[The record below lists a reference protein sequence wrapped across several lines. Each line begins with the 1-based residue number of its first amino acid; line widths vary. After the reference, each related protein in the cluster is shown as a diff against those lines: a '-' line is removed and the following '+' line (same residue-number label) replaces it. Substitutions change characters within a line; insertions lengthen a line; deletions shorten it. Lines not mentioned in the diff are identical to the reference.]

1 MLYSH
6 HLYESMF
13 QPHFI
18 EEISE
23 VQRGFV
29 TSPRS
34 YSCELE
40 RRDSNAGLSACKAN
54 VQIISKNLQRGLVGP
69 RRTLAQVLPSY
80 ALGSI
85 SAPKGSF
92 TTFLLHLPTNSVP
105 SPGRS
110 PWGGT
115 SFLTHEH
122 FRLEPEAPCL
132 TEGAPERGDFLESLS
147 GRTATAAGVT
157 DLGPRVRR
165 GDADPGV
172 RP

>member
-1 MLYSH
+1 MLLELYMHNSMLYSH

-92 TTFLLHLPTNSVP
+92 TTFLSTSPLTASRLH
-105 SPGRS
+105 
-110 PWGGT
+110 
-115 SFLTHEH
+115 
-122 FRLEPEAPCL
+122 
-132 TEGAPERGDFLESLS
+132 GD
-147 GRTATAAGVT
+147 
-157 DLGPRVRR
+157 RR
-165 GDADPGV
+165 GAGLPFSRTSTSASSRKRRV
-172 RP
+172 